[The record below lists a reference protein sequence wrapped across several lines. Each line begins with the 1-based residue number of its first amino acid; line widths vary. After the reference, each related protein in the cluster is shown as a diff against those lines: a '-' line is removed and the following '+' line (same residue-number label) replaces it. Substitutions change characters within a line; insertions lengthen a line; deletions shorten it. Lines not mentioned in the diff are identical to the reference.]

1 MTAADL
7 QLSHQVELEISLNG
21 KKTTL
26 LSSIEKILDNTILLT
41 PIQMNGKLVGFPP
54 ECQISLLYIED
65 PHVYCWSG
73 LTVKAVRYENN
84 TYHSAVL
91 VGDAETL
98 NRRGA
103 YRVYIGEDMMVAAAT
118 AAGPKLHRV
127 LVKDISETGMA
138 FLSSENF
145 DIGRNVRLQLKLS
158 SGQILQLAY
167 QIIRTQEPSEGRND
181 ILYGCKLIERNK
193 LLTAYLMR
201 VQQDR
206 QRQRMG
212 RN

>member
-1 MTAADL
+1 MTAAEL
-7 QLSHQVELEISLNG
+7 QLSHQVELEVSMNG

-26 LSSIEKILDNTILLT
+26 LSSIEKVLDNTILLS
-41 PIQMNGKLVGFPP
+41 PIMMNGKLVGFPT
-54 ECQISLLYIED
+54 ECQVSLLYLED
-65 PHVYCWSG
+65 PLVYCWSK
-73 LTVKAVRYENN
+73 LTVKAVRFDNKV
-84 TYHSAVL
+84 YHSVVL
-91 VGDAETL
+91 TGDAETL

-103 YRVYIGEDMMVAAAT
+103 YRVYIGEDMMLSAAT

-127 LVKDISETGMA
+127 HVKDISETGMA
-138 FLSSENF
+138 FLSTESF
-145 DIGRNVRLQLKLS
+145 DVGRNVCLQLKLN
-158 SGQILQLAY
+158 SGDILQLAY
-167 QIIRTQEPSEGRND
+167 QIIRTQEPAEGRSD
-181 ILYGCKLIERNK
+181 TLYGCKLIERNK